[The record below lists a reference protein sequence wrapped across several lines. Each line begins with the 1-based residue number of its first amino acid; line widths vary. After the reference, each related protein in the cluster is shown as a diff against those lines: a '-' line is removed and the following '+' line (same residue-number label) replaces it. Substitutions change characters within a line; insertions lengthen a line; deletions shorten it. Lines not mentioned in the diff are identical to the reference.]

1 MSVKEFKYVI
11 QDPIGIHARP
21 AGQLVVLAKE
31 FQSETTIQRDDNIT
45 PLTNLMKLLGMG
57 IKQDDE
63 IIVKADGEDE
73 EAAIEKL
80 QAFFRE
86 NL

>member
-1 MSVKEFKYVI
+1 MKEFKYVI

>member
-1 MSVKEFKYVI
+1 MKEYKYTI

-31 FQSETTIQRDDNIT
+31 FNADITLQKGDQIT
-45 PLTNLMKLLGMG
+45 PLSNLMKLLGMG

-63 IIVKADGEDE
+63 IVVRADGEDE
-73 EAAIEKL
+73 DAAIEKL
-80 QAFFRE
+80 QTFFID